1 MIFSQRL
8 KQLRERHGFT
18 QNRLAHVSGVAQAI
32 IQRLESG
39 QRGVDNLSVGVAK
52 RLAKALGVTVDY
64 LVGVYEEEDDITSRI
79 GSTILG
85 ARA

>member
-1 MIFSQRL
+1 MVFSQRL
-8 KQLRERHGFT
+8 KQLRKRHGLS
-18 QNRLAHVSGVAQAI
+18 QNGLANASGVAQAI

-64 LVGVYEEEDDITSRI
+64 LVGVYEEENDITGRI